1 MATATQKSNPGRT
14 WRVLRIV
21 VQVVFFFLFLVFF
34 ISTQRDGW
42 QPQTANLS
50 VRLSPLTMLA
60 NWIASRKILLTSLVG
75 LVLVGV
81 ALVFGRAW
89 CGWLCPL
96 GSLIDLF
103 SFKKWFKRKIR
114 IAEGWRAVKTILLIV
129 ILSAAIFGNLSLLIL
144 DPITIFYR
152 TFTIAVWPA
161 LDWVVTAAETGLYR
175 ISALQNGV
183 AAFDSVIRPAILPYN
198 QAFGRGAL
206 LLFGFFLVIL
216 VLNLLTER
224 FWCRYLCPLGGLLGL
239 LAKVGLVKRQV
250 LPTCTNCNACA
261 RVCPT
266 GTIDTSK
273 GYASDPAECTLCLDC
288 YQTCPSKAIA
298 FKLVIKPVAWNSY
311 DPGRRSVLIGMGAG
325 AALGAASLVT
335 PKLFT
340 PPDTLL
346 RPPGV
351 INDTLLSRCI
361 RCGDCMRI
369 CPTSALQPAFVEA
382 GWDGLWTPVLVP
394 RIGYCDYGC
403 NRCGQVCPVEAI
415 PNLSLA
421 EKQVQ
426 VMGKAAID
434 KERCLA
440 WGLNQNCVVCE
451 EMCPLPQKAIH
462 FAGEGE
468 GGGQGKHGQGEDSE
482 AGKVPR
488 PVVSSELC
496 IGCGIC
502 ENKCPVEG
510 VAAIWVKKE

>member
-288 YQTCPSKAIA
+288 YQTSPA
-298 FKLVIKPVAWNSY
+298 KP
-311 DPGRRSVLIGMGAG
+311 
-325 AALGAASLVT
+325 
-335 PKLFT
+335 
-340 PPDTLL
+340 L
-346 RPPGV
+346 R
-351 INDTLLSRCI
+351 
-361 RCGDCMRI
+361 
-369 CPTSALQPAFVEA
+369 
-382 GWDGLWTPVLVP
+382 
-394 RIGYCDYGC
+394 
-403 NRCGQVCPVEAI
+403 
-415 PNLSLA
+415 
-421 EKQVQ
+421 
-426 VMGKAAID
+426 
-434 KERCLA
+434 
-440 WGLNQNCVVCE
+440 LNWSSN
-451 EMCPLPQKAIH
+451 PLPGTATTQ
-462 FAGEGE
+462 AGG
-468 GGGQGKHGQGEDSE
+468 
-482 AGKVPR
+482 R
-488 PVVSSELC
+488 F
-496 IGCGIC
+496 
-502 ENKCPVEG
+502 
-510 VAAIWVKKE
+510 